1 MNSPVRTD
9 LVLERRL
16 SSRLIDVFIRACLI
30 LALAILCYDI
40 FSPFVTLMAWALI
53 LAVSLYPAHRML
65 ARRLGGRDGLAATLM
80 VLIGILVIV
89 APTTVLGMA
98 LGDSIQGFA
107 EKVSDHS
114 LQVPEPPASVAGWPL
129 IGPKA
134 HALWSQA
141 HTDLPSL
148 LMSLQPYLGDISK
161 KALGAAAALGGSVVL
176 FLFSFAI
183 AGVMMAFGEGGAAG
197 IRSVFDRI
205 VGVERGERFTQL
217 CTATIRAVAQGVLGV
232 ALIQAIVV
240 GLLLLFAGIPFAA
253 ALAAVVL
260 VLGIAQLPALLVTL
274 PVIAYIWWS
283 PSYGTGAA
291 VMHTVLL
298 ALAGMLDNILKP
310 LLLGRGVEA
319 PMPVV
324 LIGALGGM
332 ATSGILGM
340 FLGATLLALG
350 YQIFMSWVDANPD
363 VDQVPVEQPVLE
375 QEAP

>member
-1 MNSPVRTD
+1 
-9 LVLERRL
+9 
-16 SSRLIDVFIRACLI
+16 VFIRACLI

-53 LAVSLYPAHRML
+53 LAVSLYPAHQML
-65 ARRLGGRDGLAATLM
+65 ARRLGGRDGLAAILL
-80 VLIGILVIV
+80 VLLGALVIV

-114 LQVPEPPASVAGWPL
+114 LQVPEPPASVAAWPM
-129 IGPKA
+129 IGGKA

-148 LMSLQPYLGDISK
+148 LVNLQPYLGDISK
-161 KALGAAAALGGSVVL
+161 KALGAAAAVGGSVLL
-176 FLFSFAI
+176 FLFSFVI
-183 AGVMMAFGEGGAAG
+183 AGVMMAFGQSGSAG
-197 IRSVFDRI
+197 IRAVFNRV
-205 VGVERGERFTQL
+205 VGTERGERFAQL

-253 ALAAVVL
+253 ALAAIVL

-283 PSYGTGAA
+283 PSYSTGAA

-298 ALAGMLDNILKP
+298 ALAGTLDNILKP

-319 PMPVV
+319 PMPVI

-350 YQIFMSWVDANPD
+350 YQIFMSWVHTNPD
-363 VDQVPVEQPVLE
+363 VDLPPPERPALE
-375 QEAP
+375 QESA

>member
-1 MNSPVRTD
+1 MNSPTRTD

-53 LAVSLYPAHRML
+53 LAVSLYPAHQIL
-65 ARRLGGRDGLAATLM
+65 ARRLGGRDGLAAILL
-80 VLIGILVIV
+80 VLLGALVIV

-114 LQVPEPPASVAGWPL
+114 LQVPEPPASVAAWPM
-129 IGPKA
+129 IGGKA
-134 HALWSQA
+134 HALWTQA

-148 LMSLQPYLGDISK
+148 LMNLQPYLGDISK
-161 KALGAAAALGGSVVL
+161 KALGAAAAVGGSVLL
-176 FLFSFAI
+176 FLFSFVI
-183 AGVMMAFGEGGAAG
+183 AGVMMAFGQSGSAG
-197 IRSVFDRI
+197 IRAVFDRV
-205 VGVERGERFTQL
+205 VGTERGERFAQL

-253 ALAAVVL
+253 ALAAIVL

-283 PSYGTGAA
+283 PSYSTGAA

-298 ALAGMLDNILKP
+298 ALAGTLDNILKP

-319 PMPVV
+319 PMPVI

-350 YQIFMSWVDANPD
+350 YQIFMSWVHTNPD
-363 VDQVPVEQPVLE
+363 ADLTPPERPALE
-375 QEAP
+375 QESP